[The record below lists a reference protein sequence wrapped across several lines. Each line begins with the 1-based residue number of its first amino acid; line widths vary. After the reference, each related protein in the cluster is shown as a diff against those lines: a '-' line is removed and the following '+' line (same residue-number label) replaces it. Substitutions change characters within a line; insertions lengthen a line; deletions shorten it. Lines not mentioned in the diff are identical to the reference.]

1 MKVASSARNFE
12 YILFLI
18 LLILPIIRAGLLP
31 DELLTDD
38 AEILER
44 EKRDGFFERLFKTF
58 PLFKQDEEKDEE
70 PQDEIEFAV
79 PEFVM
84 PNLEVKLT
92 EKSSS
97 IPPILSTMRS
107 SALFT
112 SPTLK
117 LQTST
122 QSMTPTMTQPS
133 FFTSTPSLVTSTSRL
148 NSTSSLM
155 MTSTLSITKSSE
167 STNMPSTSVD
177 ATSVVGSLST
187 TMQSPATL
195 HISIPKATVF
205 SSSINSSIQ
214 PTTSGKPRSSTYKSG
229 PIYDLEFVLAAPRL
243 PDEKGYGNVLG
254 KEQIMKGEES
264 REVKST
270 RFFISNL
277 FVPIMSG
284 LFGAFCISLVIMMIK
299 CIRKRKLQ
307 KIRYYGGKPDTRL
320 YGLDHM
326 GLLSDMSSDEE

>member
-1 MKVASSARNFE
+1 MKVASSARSFE

-18 LLILPIIRAGLLP
+18 LLVLPIIRAGLLP

-58 PLFKQDEEKDEE
+58 PLFKQDDEKDDE
-70 PQDEIEFAV
+70 PQDEIELAV
-79 PEFVM
+79 PDFIM
-84 PNLEVKLT
+84 PNLEVKLA

-107 SALFT
+107 SALFS
-112 SPTLK
+112 SPT
-117 LQTST
+117 SA
-122 QSMTPTMTQPS
+122 QSMTPTMTRQS

-148 NSTSSLM
+148 NSTSSLI

-177 ATSVVGSLST
+177 ATSVVSSLFS
-187 TMQSPATL
+187 TMQPPAAL
-195 HISIPKATVF
+195 HTSIPQATVF

-214 PTTSGKPRSSTYKSG
+214 PTTSVKPRSSTYKNG

-243 PDEKGYGNVLG
+243 PDEKGYGNVLAQ
-254 KEQIMKGEES
+254 EQRKGEES
-264 REVKST
+264 SEVKST
-270 RFFISNL
+270 RFFVSNL

-307 KIRYYGGKPDTRL
+307 KIRYYGGKPETRL
-320 YGLDHM
+320 YGLDNM